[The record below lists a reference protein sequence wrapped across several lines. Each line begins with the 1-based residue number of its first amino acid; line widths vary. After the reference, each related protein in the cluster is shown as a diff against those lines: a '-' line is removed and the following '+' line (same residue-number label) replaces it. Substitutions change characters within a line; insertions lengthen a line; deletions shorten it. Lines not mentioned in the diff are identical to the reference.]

1 MIVMKMT
8 EVRGE
13 IMLAAADAD
22 ILGKKFR
29 KGKLHMEIY
38 PSFYGEVS
46 VQDETFISSL
56 GTCTIANLVGKY
68 TVKIAIQNGFVN
80 EDNVLYIG
88 DLPYAQYAKMY
99 I

>member
-1 MIVMKMT
+1 MKMT

-13 IMLAAADAD
+13 IMLAAADVD

-29 KGKLHMEIY
+29 KGKLHIEIY

-46 VQDETFISSL
+46 VRDETFISSL
-56 GTCTIANLVGKY
+56 ATCTIANLVGKY
-68 TVKIAIQNGFVN
+68 TVNIAIQNGFIN